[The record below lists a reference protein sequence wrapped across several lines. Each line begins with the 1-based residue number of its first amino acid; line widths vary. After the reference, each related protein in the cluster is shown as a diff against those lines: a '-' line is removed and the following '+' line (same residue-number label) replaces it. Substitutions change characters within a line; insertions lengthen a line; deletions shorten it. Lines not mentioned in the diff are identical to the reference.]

1 MNKETDI
8 IQETTDI
15 ESKAEG
21 LYQDACSIIEQ
32 AQATA
37 YRAINET
44 LIKRN
49 WLLGMRIHNEVL
61 RDKRAEYG
69 EQIIKKLAQLLTVRY
84 GEGFKK
90 TNLYNYIGFYQAW
103 PEIFHAASGKSEIVP
118 SLTGQSDSSK
128 IVNAM
133 SSQSSITDI
142 FHSLRGKSFAL

>member
-61 RDKRAEYG
+61 RDKRAE
-69 EQIIKKLAQLLTVRY
+69 
-84 GEGFKK
+84 
-90 TNLYNYIGFYQAW
+90 
-103 PEIFHAASGKSEIVP
+103 
-118 SLTGQSDSSK
+118 
-128 IVNAM
+128 
-133 SSQSSITDI
+133 
-142 FHSLRGKSFAL
+142 